1 MQHLTCLSFLAPL
14 APVSEPSRFPL
25 ASQLNEKWA
34 QLREK
39 AEKKKEELESAHS
52 YQTFHIEI
60 RETVSWIE
68 EKTKLLHQTEGLGSD
83 LVRNAS

>member
-1 MQHLTCLSFLAPL
+1 MSLP
-14 APVSEPSRFPL
+14 
-25 ASQLNEKWA
+25 QLNEKWS
-34 QLREK
+34 QLRDK

-83 LVRNAS
+83 LVCLGSGLDKWAGADTVYSTPTVS